1 MERHEM
7 KARFESQIDEWNRNL
22 DTMKAEAEASTGDA
36 KVEYLKMVAES
47 QKQFDGLKVQAA
59 KTWDVA
65 DDLWDSTSKD
75 LELKWEEW
83 QLNAKKMWND
93 LTK

>member
-1 MERHEM
+1 MASEEGPASPRGL
-7 KARFESQIDEWNRNL
+7 RVFGESC
-22 DTMKAEAEASTGDA
+22 KAEARVGDS
-36 KVEYLKMVAES
+36 KVEYLKLVAES

-65 DDLWDSTSKD
+65 DDKWDTTSKD

>member
-36 KVEYLKMVAES
+36 KVEYLKMVAKS

>member
-1 MERHEM
+1 MDRHET
-7 KARFESQIDEWNRNL
+7 KARVEAQIAEWNRNL
-22 DTMKAEAEASTGDA
+22 DTMRAKAEAKVGDS
-36 KVEYLKMVAES
+36 KVKYLELVAES

>member
-1 MERHEM
+1 MDRHET
-7 KARFESQIDEWNRNL
+7 KARVEAQIAEWNRNL
-22 DTMKAEAEASTGDA
+22 DTMKAKAEAMAGDS
-36 KVEYLKMVAES
+36 KVEYLKLVAAS
-47 QKQFDGLKVQAA
+47 QKQFDGLKIQAA

-65 DDLWDSTSKD
+65 DDKWDTTSKD

-93 LTK
+93 LKT

>member
-7 KARFESQIDEWNRNL
+7 KARFESQIDEWKRNL